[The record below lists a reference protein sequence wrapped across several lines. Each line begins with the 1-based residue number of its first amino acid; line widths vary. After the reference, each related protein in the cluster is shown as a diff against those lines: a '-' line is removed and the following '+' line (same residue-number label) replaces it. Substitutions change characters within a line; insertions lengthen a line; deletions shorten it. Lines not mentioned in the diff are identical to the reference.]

1 MRNASRAA
9 RMLLTVLTGAAC
21 GGGVR
26 VQVPPRLDLI
36 PYQRVGLVVF
46 TVENAEGSLHAFATE
61 RFGEAVLGA
70 QRIELLELGEQLA
83 LLGQETPGRYGPAA
97 ARAIGESN
105 DVPAVFFGH
114 LVVSNIKPKASLSD
128 LARMRAEVD
137 VSLSVRLL
145 STESGSTV
153 WSRSSRATATVAEL
167 NVSGGLPS
175 FGARDPEDAYG
186 ELVDRLVREVTR
198 DLRPTWTR
206 R

>member
-1 MRNASRAA
+1 
-9 RMLLTVLTGAAC
+9 MLLVVLASAAC
-21 GGGVR
+21 GGGRAR
-26 VQVPPRLDLI
+26 VQVPPRLDLV

-46 TVENAEGSLHAFATE
+46 TVENAEGSLHTFATQ

-70 QRIELLELGEQLA
+70 QRIELLELGEQRD
-83 LLGQETPGRYGPAA
+83 LLGQDTPGRYGPAA
-97 ARAIGESN
+97 ARAVGEAH
-105 DVPAVFFGH
+105 DVSAVFFGH

-145 STESGSTV
+145 STASGSTV

-167 NVSGGLPS
+167 TLSGGLPR

-186 ELVDRLVREVTR
+186 ELVGRLVREVTR
-198 DLRPTWTR
+198 DLRPTYAR